1 MFRKIVLVDFDK
13 ESIFF
18 PRINWD
24 SLQAVA
30 SEVVG
35 KPKFRENRQN
45 FCNYIKMKNTGW
57 GSA

>member
-13 ESIFF
+13 ESIIFSW
-18 PRINWD
+18 INSD

-35 KPKFRENRQN
+35 KPKFREKRQN
-45 FCNYIKMKNTGW
+45 FYNYIKMKNTGW